1 MSMACCN
8 TVQNVATRW
17 MEIPSGVSG
26 ASRNVNIS
34 AVGHSGGVVGMS
46 AGAVFDVVYAS
57 LLERRTAEAAA
68 GGLTHNQVPNR
79 AGTQRYCA
87 RYFEWHT
94 TLSTALENLK
104 PMLQAAAL
112 RFDPDLPPNSPPANR
127 IGPVLGRCGYVL
139 RGCPPT
145 LSDRKHSLC
154 TSNGSR
160 RALRVIW
167 FSAMGM

>member
-1 MSMACCN
+1 MAGGVVGMSMACCN

-112 RFDPDLPPNSPPANR
+112 RFDPDLPPNSPPAATESAR
-127 IGPVLGRCGYVL
+127 SWADVATSYAGVRRRFPIESTHCVL
-139 RGCPPT
+139 RM
-145 LSDRKHSLC
+145 
-154 TSNGSR
+154 
-160 RALRVIW
+160 ALGAR
-167 FSAMGM
+167 SE